1 MYAADEQAMTLDAL
15 IEDAQRVLRVCN
27 ACRYCEGY
35 CAVFPALAR
44 RLEFTEND
52 VMYLGNLCHNCGS
65 CLYACQF
72 APPHEFQVNFPR
84 LMARVRGETYRRYA
98 WPGFL
103 GALYEKNGVAV
114 SLVSALSIALLFWLA
129 GALSD
134 PQRFFAAHADAQGSF
149 YALLPHNLM
158 VAVFGTVSVFVAFAL
173 LMGFVR
179 FWPYMGE
186 ELGDFFKGRP
196 LAEGLHDA
204 FTLKN
209 LGGGVEG
216 EGCTYPAEQK
226 SLARK
231 AFHHFTFYGFL
242 LCFAATSVATVYHY
256 VLQQP
261 APYPVGSLPVLL
273 GIAGGLGLL
282 VGPAGLLY
290 LKSQRDPELAHRAQ
304 DGMDAGFL
312 VLLFMISLTGLGL
325 LAWRESAAMGSWL
338 ALHLGFVL
346 ALFLTMPYGKFVH
359 GLYRLAALVRHHLE
373 RRRPVPG
380 IAAE

>member
-1 MYAADEQAMTLDAL
+1 MYAAEDKPMSLDEL

-52 VMYLGNLCHNCGS
+52 IHYLGNLCHNCGS

-72 APPHEFQVNFPR
+72 APPHEFQVNFPK
-84 LMARVRGETYRRYA
+84 LMAKVRGQTYRKYA

-114 SLVSALSIALLFWLA
+114 SLITAFSIGLLFLLA
-129 GALSD
+129 GALTN
-134 PQRFFAAHADAQGSF
+134 PEQFFAAHSDAQGSF
-149 YALLPHNLM
+149 YALMPHNLM
-158 VAVFGTVSVFVAFAL
+158 AGVFGAVSVFVLIAL

-186 ELGDFFKGRP
+186 DLADFFKPKALG
-196 LAEGLHDA
+196 EGVHDA
-204 FTLKN
+204 LTLKN
-209 LGGGVEG
+209 LGGGVEN

-226 SLARK
+226 SLARRI
-231 AFHHFTFYGFL
+231 FHHFTFYGFL
-242 LCFAATSVATVYHY
+242 LCFAATSVATLYHY
-256 VLQQP
+256 VLKLP
-261 APYPVGSLPVLL
+261 APYPFWSVPVLL
-273 GIAGGLGLL
+273 GTVGGIGLLIGPLGLL
-282 VGPAGLLY
+282 WI
-290 LKSQRDPELAHRAQ
+290 KHQRDPDFRVPEQ
-304 DGMDAGFL
+304 TGMDAGFL

-325 LAWRESAAMGSWL
+325 LAYRESAAMGTWL
-338 ALHLGFVL
+338 AIHLGFVL

-359 GLYRLAALVRHHLE
+359 GMYRLAALVRFHLE
-373 RRRPVPG
+373 KRRPVPG
-380 IAAE
+380 LASE

>member
-1 MYAADEQAMTLDAL
+1 MYAAEDKPMTLDEL
-15 IEDAQRVLRVCN
+15 VEDAQRVLRVCN

-52 VMYLGNLCHNCGS
+52 IHYLGNLCHNCGS

-72 APPHEFQVNFPR
+72 APPHEFQVNFPK
-84 LMARVRGETYRRYA
+84 LMAKVRGQTYRKYA

-114 SLVSALSIALLFWLA
+114 SVISALSIGLLFWLA
-129 GALSD
+129 GAMSN
-134 PQRFFAAHADAQGSF
+134 PEQFFAAHSDAQGSF
-149 YALLPHNLM
+149 YALMPHNLM
-158 VAVFGTVSVFVAFAL
+158 AGVFGAVSVFVAIAL
-173 LMGFVR
+173 LMGFLR

-186 ELGDFFKGRP
+186 ELADFFKGGP

-209 LGGGVEG
+209 LGGGSDK
-216 EGCTYPAEQK
+216 EGCTYPTEQK
-226 SLARK
+226 SFARK
-231 AFHHFTFYGFL
+231 TFHHFTFYGFL
-242 LCFAATSVATVYHY
+242 LCFAATSVATIYHY
-256 VLQQP
+256 VLKIP
-261 APYPVGSLPVLL
+261 APYPFWSLPVLL
-273 GIAGGLGLL
+273 GTVGGIGLL
-282 VGPAGLLY
+282 IGPVGLLWI
-290 LKSQRDPELAHRAQ
+290 KHQRDPEFKVPEQ
-304 DGMDAGFL
+304 TGMDAGFL

-325 LAWRESAAMGSWL
+325 LAFRESASMGTWL
-338 ALHLGFVL
+338 AVHLGFVL

-359 GLYRLAALVRHHLE
+359 GMYRVAALVRYHLE

-380 IAAE
+380 IVPE

>member
-1 MYAADEQAMTLDAL
+1 MYAADDKPMTLDQL

-27 ACRYCEGY
+27 ACRYCEGF
-35 CAVFPALAR
+35 CAMFPAMAR

-72 APPHEFQVNFPR
+72 SPPHEFQVNVPR

-103 GALYEKNGVAV
+103 GKLYDNNAVAV
-114 SLVSALSIALLFWLA
+114 SLISAFSIALIFWLA
-129 GALSD
+129 GALSNPD
-134 PQRFFAAHADAQGSF
+134 RFFAAHADAQGSF
-149 YALLPHNLM
+149 YALIPHNVM
-158 VAVFGTVSVFVAFAL
+158 AGVFGAVALFAAFAM
-173 LMGFVR
+173 LMGFLR

-186 ELGDFFKGRP
+186 EMADFFRKP

-209 LGGGVEG
+209 LGGGVEN
-216 EGCTYPAEQK
+216 EGCTYPNEQK
-226 SLARK
+226 SLARRI
-231 AFHHFTFYGFL
+231 FHHFTFYGFM

-256 VLQQP
+256 MLGQP
-261 APYPVGSLPVLL
+261 APYPVTSLPVLL
-273 GIAGGLGLL
+273 GIAGGIGLL
-282 VGPAGLLY
+282 IGPAGLLWI
-290 LKSQRDPELAHRAQ
+290 KAQRDPQLATSSQ
-304 DGMDAGFL
+304 TGMDAGFL

-325 LAWRESAAMGSWL
+325 LAFREHGSMGTWL
-338 ALHLGFVL
+338 AVHLGFVL

-359 GLYRLAALVRHHLE
+359 GMYRLMALVRYHLE

>member
-1 MYAADEQAMTLDAL
+1 MYAADDKPMTLDQL

-27 ACRYCEGY
+27 ACRYCEGF
-35 CAVFPALAR
+35 CAMFPAMAR

-72 APPHEFQVNFPR
+72 SPPHEFQVNVPR

-103 GALYEKNGVAV
+103 GKLYDSNAVAV
-114 SLVSALSIALLFWLA
+114 SLISAFSIALIFWLA
-129 GALSD
+129 GALSN
-134 PQRFFAAHADAQGSF
+134 PEKFFAAHSDAQGSF
-149 YALLPHNLM
+149 YALIPHNVM
-158 VAVFGTVSVFVAFAL
+158 AGVFGAVSLFAAFAM
-173 LMGFVR
+173 LMGFLR

-186 ELGDFFKGRP
+186 ELADFFKKP

-209 LGGGVEG
+209 LGGGVEN
-216 EGCTYPAEQK
+216 EGCTYPNEQK
-226 SLARK
+226 SLARRIY
-231 AFHHFTFYGFL
+231 HHFTFYGFL

-256 VLQQP
+256 VLGQP
-261 APYPVGSLPVLL
+261 APYPVTSLPVLL
-273 GIAGGLGLL
+273 GIAGGIGLL
-282 VGPAGLLY
+282 IGPAGLLWI
-290 LKSQRDPELAHRAQ
+290 KAQRDPQLATASQ
-304 DGMDAGFL
+304 TGMDAGLL

-325 LAWRESAAMGSWL
+325 LAYRESASMGTWL
-338 ALHLGFVL
+338 AVHLGFVL

-359 GLYRLAALVRHHLE
+359 GLYRLMALVRYHLE
-373 RRRPVPG
+373 RRRAVPG
-380 IAAE
+380 IAPE

>member
-1 MYAADEQAMTLDAL
+1 MYAAEELPMTLDEL

-44 RLEFTEND
+44 RLEFTAND
-52 VMYLGNLCHNCGS
+52 IHYLGNLCHNCGS

-84 LMARVRGETYRRYA
+84 LMAKVRGETYRKYA

-103 GALYEKNGVAV
+103 GKLYDSNAVAV
-114 SLVSALSIALLFWLA
+114 SLITALSIALLFWLA
-129 GALSD
+129 GALSN
-134 PQRFFAAHADAQGSF
+134 PERFFAAHADAQGSF

-158 VAVFGTVSVFVAFAL
+158 VAVFGTVAVFVAIAL
-173 LMGFVR
+173 FMGFVR

-186 ELGDFFKGRP
+186 DLADFLKARP

-204 FTLKN
+204 FTLNN

-216 EGCTYPAEQK
+216 EGCTYPTEQK
-226 SLARK
+226 SLARR

-256 VLQQP
+256 FLNLP
-261 APYPVGSLPVLL
+261 APYPFWSLPVLL
-273 GIAGGLGLL
+273 GTVGGIGLL
-282 VGPAGLLY
+282 IGPAGLLY
-290 LKSQRDPELAHRAQ
+290 LKGRRDPELVAPEQ
-304 DGMDAGFL
+304 TGMDAGFL

-325 LAWRESAAMGSWL
+325 LAFRESGAMGTWL
-338 ALHLGFVL
+338 AVHLGFVL

-359 GLYRLAALVRHHLE
+359 GLYRVAALVRFHLE
-373 RRRPVPG
+373 KRRPVPG
-380 IAAE
+380 LASE

>member
-1 MYAADEQAMTLDAL
+1 MYAADEQPMTLDAL

-27 ACRYCEGY
+27 ACRYCEGF
-35 CAVFPALAR
+35 CTMFPAMAR

-72 APPHEFQVNFPR
+72 SPPHEFQVNVPR
-84 LMARVRGETYRRYA
+84 LMARVRGETYKRYA

-103 GALYEKNGVAV
+103 GKLYDNNGVAV
-114 SLVSALSIALLFWLA
+114 SLISAFSIALLFWIA
-129 GALSD
+129 GALTNPD
-134 PQRFFAAHADAQGSF
+134 RFFAAHSDAEGSF
-149 YALLPHNLM
+149 YALMPHNLM
-158 VAVFGTVSVFVAFAL
+158 AVMFGGVSIFVAIAL
-173 LMGFVR
+173 LVGFFR

-186 ELGDFFKGRP
+186 ELADFFKKP

-209 LGGGVEG
+209 LGGGVEN
-216 EGCTYPAEQK
+216 EGCTYPNEQK
-226 SLARK
+226 SLARRI
-231 AFHHFTFYGFL
+231 FHHFTFYGFM

-256 VLQQP
+256 ALDYP
-261 APYPVGSLPVLL
+261 APYPYFSLPVIL
-273 GIAGGLGLL
+273 GTVGGIGLL
-282 VGPAGLLY
+282 IGPAGLLY
-290 LKSQRDPELAHRAQ
+290 IKSRRDPELAYRAQ
-304 DGMDAGFL
+304 DGMDAGLL

-325 LAWRESAAMGSWL
+325 LIWRESGAMGTWL
-338 ALHLGFVL
+338 AVHLGFVL

-359 GLYRLAALVRHHLE
+359 GMYRLMALVRWHVE

-380 IAAE
+380 VAAE

>member
-1 MYAADEQAMTLDAL
+1 MYAADEKPMPLDEL

-27 ACRYCEGY
+27 ACRYCEGF
-35 CAVFPALAR
+35 CAMFPAMAR

-52 VMYLGNLCHNCGS
+52 IHYLGNLCHNCGS

-72 APPHEFQVNFPR
+72 SPPHEFQVNVPR

-103 GALYEKNGVAV
+103 GKLYDNNGVAV
-114 SLVSALSIALLFWLA
+114 SLISAFSIALLFWIA
-129 GALSD
+129 GALTH
-134 PQRFFAAHADAQGSF
+134 PERFFAAHSDAEGSF
-149 YALLPHNLM
+149 YALMPHNLM
-158 VAVFGTVSVFVAFAL
+158 AGMFGAVSVFVLIAL
-173 LMGFVR
+173 VMGFIR

-186 ELGDFFKGRP
+186 DLADFFKKP

-209 LGGGVEG
+209 LGGGG

-226 SLARK
+226 SFARRI
-231 AFHHFTFYGFL
+231 FHHFTFYGFL
-242 LCFAATSVATVYHY
+242 LCLAATSVATVYHY
-256 VLQQP
+256 AFDYP
-261 APYPVGSLPVLL
+261 APYPYLSLPVIL
-273 GIAGGLGLL
+273 GTVGGIGLL
-282 VGPAGLLY
+282 IGPAGLLWI
-290 LKSQRDPELAHRAQ
+290 KAKRDPELAYRAQ
-304 DGMDAGFL
+304 DGMDAGLL

-325 LAWRESAAMGSWL
+325 LIWRETGAMGTWL
-338 ALHLGFVL
+338 AVHLGFVL

-359 GLYRLAALVRHHLE
+359 GMYRLMALVRYHLE

-380 IAAE
+380 IASE

>member
-1 MYAADEQAMTLDAL
+1 MYAADDKPMTLDAL

-27 ACRYCEGY
+27 ACRYCEGF
-35 CAVFPALAR
+35 CAMFPAMAR

-72 APPHEFQVNFPR
+72 SPPHEFQVNVPR

-103 GALYEKNGVAV
+103 GKLYDSNAVAV
-114 SLVSALSIALLFWLA
+114 SLISAFSIALIFWLA

-134 PQRFFAAHADAQGSF
+134 PEKFFAAHSDAQGSF
-149 YALLPHNLM
+149 YALIPHNVM
-158 VAVFGTVSVFVAFAL
+158 AGVFGAVSLFAAFAM
-173 LMGFVR
+173 LMGFLR

-186 ELGDFFKGRP
+186 ELADFFKKP

-209 LGGGVEG
+209 LGGGVEN
-216 EGCTYPAEQK
+216 EGCTYPNEQK
-226 SLARK
+226 SLARRI
-231 AFHHFTFYGFL
+231 FHHFTFYGFM

-256 VLQQP
+256 VLGQP
-261 APYPVGSLPVLL
+261 APYPVTSLPVLL
-273 GIAGGLGLL
+273 GIAGGIGLL
-282 VGPAGLLY
+282 IGPAGLLWI
-290 LKSQRDPELAHRAQ
+290 KTQRDPQLATSSQ
-304 DGMDAGFL
+304 TGMDAGFL

-325 LAWRESAAMGSWL
+325 LIWRESASMGTWL
-338 ALHLGFVL
+338 AVHLGFVL

-359 GLYRLAALVRHHLE
+359 GLYRLMALVRYHLE

-380 IAAE
+380 IAPE

>member
-1 MYAADEQAMTLDAL
+1 MYAAEDQPMSLDEL

-52 VMYLGNLCHNCGS
+52 IHYLGNLCHNCGS

-72 APPHEFQVNFPR
+72 APPHEFQVNFPK
-84 LMARVRGETYRRYA
+84 LMAKVRGQTYRKYA

-103 GALYEKNGVAV
+103 GALYAKNGVAV
-114 SLVSALSIALLFWLA
+114 SLITALSIGLLFLLA
-129 GALSD
+129 GALNN
-134 PQRFFAAHADAQGSF
+134 PTAFFAAHSDAQGSF
-149 YALLPHNLM
+149 YALMPHNLM
-158 VAVFGTVSVFVAFAL
+158 VNVFGAVSVFVLIAL

-186 ELGDFFKGRP
+186 DLADFFRP
-196 LAEGLHDA
+196 RALGEGVHDA
-204 FTLKN
+204 LTLKN
-209 LGGGVEG
+209 LGGGVEN

-226 SLARK
+226 SQARRM
-231 AFHHFTFYGFL
+231 FHHFTFYGFL

-256 VLQQP
+256 MLDYP
-261 APYPVGSLPVLL
+261 APYPFWSLPVLL
-273 GIAGGLGLL
+273 GTVGGIGLL
-282 VGPAGLLY
+282 IGPVGLLWI
-290 LKSQRDPELAHRAQ
+290 KHQRDPDFKVPEQ
-304 DGMDAGFL
+304 TGMDAGFL

-325 LAWRESAAMGSWL
+325 LIWRETGAMGTWL
-338 ALHLGFVL
+338 AIHLGFVL

-359 GLYRLAALVRHHLE
+359 GMYRLAALVRFHLE
-373 RRRPVPG
+373 KRRPVPG
-380 IAAE
+380 LASE

>member
-1 MYAADEQAMTLDAL
+1 MYAAEDKPMTLDEL
-15 IEDAQRVLRVCN
+15 VEDAQRVLRVCN

-52 VMYLGNLCHNCGS
+52 IHYLGNLCHNCGS

-72 APPHEFQVNFPR
+72 APPHEFQVNFPK
-84 LMARVRGETYRRYA
+84 LMAKVRGQTYRKYA

-114 SLVSALSIALLFWLA
+114 SLISALSIGLLFLLA
-129 GALSD
+129 GALSN
-134 PQRFFAAHADAQGSF
+134 PEQFFAAHSDAQGSF
-149 YALLPHNLM
+149 YALMPHNLM
-158 VAVFGTVSVFVAFAL
+158 AGVFGAVSVFVLIAL

-186 ELGDFFKGRP
+186 ELADFFKGGP
-196 LAEGLHDA
+196 LAEGMHDA

-209 LGGGVEG
+209 LGGGSDK
-216 EGCTYPAEQK
+216 EGCMYPTEQK
-226 SLARK
+226 SFARK
-231 AFHHFTFYGFL
+231 IFHHFTFYGFL

-256 VLQQP
+256 VLGNP
-261 APYPVGSLPVLL
+261 APYPFWSLPVLL
-273 GIAGGLGLL
+273 GTVGGIGLL
-282 VGPAGLLY
+282 IGPAGLLWI
-290 LKSQRDPELAHRAQ
+290 KHQRDPEFKVPEQA
-304 DGMDAGFL
+304 GMDAGFL

-325 LAWRESAAMGSWL
+325 LIWRESAAMGTWL
-338 ALHLGFVL
+338 AIHLGFVL

-359 GLYRLAALVRHHLE
+359 GMYRLAALVRFHLE

-380 IAAE
+380 IAPE

>member
-1 MYAADEQAMTLDAL
+1 MYAADEKPMPLDAL

-35 CAVFPALAR
+35 CAMFPAMAR

-52 VMYLGNLCHNCGS
+52 IHYLGNLCHNCGS

-72 APPHEFQVNFPR
+72 SPPHEFQVNVPR

-103 GALYEKNGVAV
+103 GRLYDNNGVAV
-114 SLVSALSIALLFWLA
+114 SLISAFSIALLFWIA
-129 GALSD
+129 GALSN
-134 PQRFFAAHADAQGSF
+134 PERFFAAHSDAQGSF
-149 YALLPHNLM
+149 YALMPHDLM
-158 VAVFGTVSVFVAFAL
+158 VVMFGGVSIFVLIAL
-173 LMGFVR
+173 LVGFFR

-186 ELGDFFKGRP
+186 DLADFFKKP

-209 LGGGVEG
+209 LGGGG
-216 EGCTYPAEQK
+216 EGCTYPTEQK
-226 SLARK
+226 SFARRI
-231 AFHHFTFYGFL
+231 FHHFTFYGFM

-256 VLQQP
+256 ALDYP
-261 APYPVGSLPVLL
+261 APYPYLSLPVIL
-273 GIAGGLGLL
+273 GTVGGIGLL
-282 VGPAGLLY
+282 IGPAGLLWI
-290 LKSQRDPELAHRAQ
+290 KAKRDPELAYRAQ
-304 DGMDAGFL
+304 DGMDAGLL
-312 VLLFMISLTGLGL
+312 VLLFMVSLTGLGL
-325 LAWRESAAMGSWL
+325 MIWRETGAMGTWL
-338 ALHLGFVL
+338 AVHLGFVL

-359 GLYRLAALVRHHLE
+359 GMYRLMALVRHHLE

-380 IAAE
+380 VAPE

>member
-1 MYAADEQAMTLDAL
+1 MFAAEDKPMSLDEL

-52 VMYLGNLCHNCGS
+52 VLYLGNLCHNCGS

-84 LMARVRGETYRRYA
+84 LMAKVRGETYRKYA

-103 GALYEKNGVAV
+103 GKLYDNNAVAV
-114 SLVSALSIALLFWLA
+114 SLISAFSIALLFWLA
-129 GALSD
+129 GALSNPD
-134 PQRFFAAHADAQGSF
+134 QFFAAHPVAKGSF
-149 YALLPHNLM
+149 YALIPHNVM
-158 VAVFGTVSVFVAFAL
+158 AGVFGGVSIFVAFAL
-173 LMGFVR
+173 FMGFVR

-186 ELGDFFKGRP
+186 ELADFFKAGP
-196 LAEGLHDA
+196 LAEGVHDA
-204 FTLKN
+204 MTLKN

-216 EGCTYPAEQK
+216 EGCPYPTEQK
-226 SLARK
+226 SLIRK
-231 AFHHFTFYGFL
+231 VFHHFTFYGFM
-242 LCFAATSVATVYHY
+242 LCFAATSVATLYHY
-256 VLQQP
+256 VLNQP
-261 APYPVGSLPVLL
+261 APYPVTSLPVLL
-273 GIAGGLGLL
+273 GIAGGIGLL
-282 VGPAGLLY
+282 IGPAGLLWI
-290 LKSQRDPELAHRAQ
+290 KTQRDPELVAKDQ
-304 DGMDAGFL
+304 TGMDAGFL

-325 LAWRESAAMGSWL
+325 LAFREASSMGTWL
-338 ALHLGFVL
+338 AIHLGFVL

-359 GLYRLAALVRHHLE
+359 GMYRLVALVRHHLE

>member
-1 MYAADEQAMTLDAL
+1 MYAADEKPMPLDAL

-27 ACRYCEGY
+27 ACRYCEGF
-35 CAVFPALAR
+35 CAMFPAMAR

-52 VMYLGNLCHNCGS
+52 IHYLGNLCHNCGS

-72 APPHEFQVNFPR
+72 SPPHEFQVNVPR

-103 GALYEKNGVAV
+103 GKLYDNNAVAV
-114 SLVSALSIALLFWLA
+114 SLVSAFSIALLFWIA
-129 GALSD
+129 GALSNPD
-134 PQRFFAAHADAQGSF
+134 RFFAAHSDAQGSF
-149 YALLPHNLM
+149 YALIPHSLM
-158 VAVFGTVSVFVAFAL
+158 AGMFGAVSVFVLVAL
-173 LMGFVR
+173 VTGFVR

-186 ELGDFFKGRP
+186 ELADFFKKP

-209 LGGGVEG
+209 LGGGG
-216 EGCTYPAEQK
+216 EGCTYPTERK
-226 SLARK
+226 SFARRI
-231 AFHHFTFYGFL
+231 FHHFTFYGFL

-256 VLQQP
+256 LLDYR
-261 APYPVGSLPVLL
+261 APYPYLSLPVIL
-273 GIAGGLGLL
+273 GTVGGIGLL
-282 VGPAGLLY
+282 IGPAGLLWI
-290 LKSQRDPELAHRAQ
+290 KSRRDPELAYRAQ
-304 DGMDAGFL
+304 DGMDAGLL

-325 LAWRESAAMGSWL
+325 LIWRETGAMGTWL
-338 ALHLGFVL
+338 AVHLGFVL

-359 GLYRLAALVRHHLE
+359 GMYRLMALVRYHLE

-380 IAAE
+380 IASE

>member
-1 MYAADEQAMTLDAL
+1 MYAAEDKPMTLDEL
-15 IEDAQRVLRVCN
+15 VEDAQRVLRVCN

-52 VMYLGNLCHNCGS
+52 IHYLGNLCHNCGS

-72 APPHEFQVNFPR
+72 APPHEFQVNFPK
-84 LMARVRGETYRRYA
+84 LMAKVRGQTYRKYA

-114 SLVSALSIALLFWLA
+114 SLISALSIGLLFLLA
-129 GALSD
+129 GALSN
-134 PQRFFAAHADAQGSF
+134 PEQFFAAHSDAQGSF
-149 YALLPHNLM
+149 YALMPHNLM
-158 VAVFGTVSVFVAFAL
+158 AGVFGAVSVFVLIAL

-186 ELGDFFKGRP
+186 ELADFFKGGP
-196 LAEGLHDA
+196 LAEGMHDA

-209 LGGGVEG
+209 LNGGSDK
-216 EGCTYPAEQK
+216 EGCMYPTEQK
-226 SLARK
+226 SFARK
-231 AFHHFTFYGFL
+231 IFHHFTFYGFL

-256 VLQQP
+256 MLGNP
-261 APYPVGSLPVLL
+261 APYPFWSLPVLL
-273 GIAGGLGLL
+273 GTVGGIGLL
-282 VGPAGLLY
+282 IGPAGLLWI
-290 LKSQRDPELAHRAQ
+290 KHQRDPEFKVPEQ
-304 DGMDAGFL
+304 MGMDAGFL

-325 LAWRESAAMGSWL
+325 LIWRESAAMGTWL
-338 ALHLGFVL
+338 AIHLGFVL

-359 GLYRLAALVRHHLE
+359 GMYRLAALVRFHLE

-380 IAAE
+380 IAPE

>member
-1 MYAADEQAMTLDAL
+1 MFAAEDKPMSLDEL

-52 VMYLGNLCHNCGS
+52 VLYLGNLCHNCGS

-84 LMARVRGETYRRYA
+84 LMAKVRGETYRKYA

-103 GALYEKNGVAV
+103 GKLYDNNAVAV
-114 SLVSALSIALLFWLA
+114 SLISAFSIALLFWMA
-129 GALSD
+129 GALSN
-134 PQRFFAAHADAQGSF
+134 PEQFFAAHPVAQGSF
-149 YALLPHNLM
+149 YALIPHNVM
-158 VAVFGTVSVFVAFAL
+158 AGVFGAVSIFVAFAL
-173 LMGFVR
+173 FMGFVR

-186 ELGDFFKGRP
+186 ELADFFKAGP
-196 LAEGLHDA
+196 LAEGVHDA
-204 FTLKN
+204 MTLKN

-216 EGCTYPAEQK
+216 EGCTYPTEQK
-226 SLARK
+226 SLIRK
-231 AFHHFTFYGFL
+231 VFHHFTFYGFM
-242 LCFAATSVATVYHY
+242 LCFAATSVATLYHY
-256 VLQQP
+256 VLNQP
-261 APYPVGSLPVLL
+261 APYAVTSLPVLL
-273 GIAGGLGLL
+273 GIAGGIGLL
-282 VGPAGLLY
+282 IGPAGLLWI
-290 LKSQRDPELAHRAQ
+290 KTQRDPELVAKDQ
-304 DGMDAGFL
+304 TGMDAGFL

-325 LAWRESAAMGSWL
+325 LAFREAASMGTWL
-338 ALHLGFVL
+338 AIHLGFVL

-359 GLYRLAALVRHHLE
+359 GMYRLVALVRHHLE

>member
-1 MYAADEQAMTLDAL
+1 MYAAEDKPMTLDEL
-15 IEDAQRVLRVCN
+15 VEDAQRVLRVCN

-52 VMYLGNLCHNCGS
+52 IHYLGNLCHNCGS

-72 APPHEFQVNFPR
+72 APPHEFQVNFPK
-84 LMARVRGETYRRYA
+84 LMAKVRGQTYRKYA

-114 SLVSALSIALLFWLA
+114 SLISALSIGLLFLLA
-129 GALSD
+129 GALSN
-134 PQRFFAAHADAQGSF
+134 PEQFFAAHSDAQGSF
-149 YALLPHNLM
+149 YALMPHNLM
-158 VAVFGTVSVFVAFAL
+158 AGVFGAVSVFVLIAL

-186 ELGDFFKGRP
+186 ELADFFKGGP
-196 LAEGLHDA
+196 LAEGMHDA

-209 LGGGVEG
+209 LNGGSDK
-216 EGCTYPAEQK
+216 EGCMYPTEQK
-226 SLARK
+226 SFARK
-231 AFHHFTFYGFL
+231 IFHHFTFYGFL

-256 VLQQP
+256 VLGNP
-261 APYPVGSLPVLL
+261 APYPFWSLPVLL
-273 GIAGGLGLL
+273 GTVGGIGLL
-282 VGPAGLLY
+282 IGPAGLLWI
-290 LKSQRDPELAHRAQ
+290 KHQRDPEFKVPEQA
-304 DGMDAGFL
+304 GMDAGFL

-325 LAWRESAAMGSWL
+325 LIWRESAAMGTWL
-338 ALHLGFVL
+338 AIHLGFVL

-359 GLYRLAALVRHHLE
+359 GMYRLAALVRFHLE

-380 IAAE
+380 IAPE

>member
-1 MYAADEQAMTLDAL
+1 MYAAEDKPMSLDAL

-27 ACRYCEGY
+27 ACRYCEGF
-35 CAVFPALAR
+35 CAMFPAMAR

-72 APPHEFQVNFPR
+72 SPPHEFQVNVPR

-103 GALYEKNGVAV
+103 GKLYDNNAVAV
-114 SLVSALSIALLFWLA
+114 SLISAFSIALIFWLA
-129 GALSD
+129 GALTN
-134 PQRFFAAHADAQGSF
+134 PEKFFAAHSDAQGSF
-149 YALLPHNLM
+149 YALIPHNVM
-158 VAVFGTVSVFVAFAL
+158 AGVFGVVALFAAFAM
-173 LMGFVR
+173 LMGFLR

-186 ELGDFFKGRP
+186 DLADFFKKP

-209 LGGGVEG
+209 LGGGVED
-216 EGCTYPAEQK
+216 EGCTYPNEQK
-226 SLARK
+226 SLARRI
-231 AFHHFTFYGFL
+231 FHHFTFYGFM

-256 VLQQP
+256 MLGQP
-261 APYPVGSLPVLL
+261 APYPVTSLPVLL
-273 GIAGGLGLL
+273 GIAGGIGLL
-282 VGPAGLLY
+282 IGPAGLLWI
-290 LKSQRDPELAHRAQ
+290 KAQRDPQLATSSQ
-304 DGMDAGFL
+304 TGMDAGFL

-325 LAWRESAAMGSWL
+325 LAFREHGSMGTWL
-338 ALHLGFVL
+338 AVHLGFVL

-359 GLYRLAALVRHHLE
+359 GMYRLMALVRYHLE

-380 IAAE
+380 IASE

>member
-1 MYAADEQAMTLDAL
+1 MYAAEDKPMTLDEL
-15 IEDAQRVLRVCN
+15 VEDAQRVLRVCN

-52 VMYLGNLCHNCGS
+52 VHYLGNLCHNCGS

-72 APPHEFQVNFPR
+72 APPHEFQVNFPK
-84 LMARVRGETYRRYA
+84 LMAKVRGQTYRKYA

-114 SLVSALSIALLFWLA
+114 SLISALSIGLLFLLA
-129 GALSD
+129 GALSN
-134 PQRFFAAHADAQGSF
+134 PEQFFAAHSDAQGSF
-149 YALLPHNLM
+149 YALMPHNLM
-158 VAVFGTVSVFVAFAL
+158 AGVFGAVSVFVLIAL

-186 ELGDFFKGRP
+186 ELADFFKGGP
-196 LAEGLHDA
+196 LAEGMHDA

-209 LGGGVEG
+209 LGGGSDK
-216 EGCTYPAEQK
+216 EGCMYPTEQK
-226 SLARK
+226 SFARK
-231 AFHHFTFYGFL
+231 IFHHFTFYGFL

-256 VLQQP
+256 VLGNP
-261 APYPVGSLPVLL
+261 APYPFWSLPVLL
-273 GIAGGLGLL
+273 GTVGGIGLL
-282 VGPAGLLY
+282 IGPAGLLWI
-290 LKSQRDPELAHRAQ
+290 KHQRDPEFKVPEQA
-304 DGMDAGFL
+304 GMDAGFL

-325 LAWRESAAMGSWL
+325 LIWRESAAMGTWL
-338 ALHLGFVL
+338 AIHLGFVL

-359 GLYRLAALVRHHLE
+359 GMYRLAALVRFHLE

-380 IAAE
+380 IAPE

>member
-1 MYAADEQAMTLDAL
+1 MYAADEKPMPLDAL

-35 CAVFPALAR
+35 CAMFPAMAR

-52 VMYLGNLCHNCGS
+52 IHYLGNLCHNCGS

-72 APPHEFQVNFPR
+72 SPPHEFQVNVPR

-103 GALYEKNGVAV
+103 GRLYDNNGVAV
-114 SLVSALSIALLFWLA
+114 SLISAFSIALLFWIA
-129 GALSD
+129 GALSN
-134 PQRFFAAHADAQGSF
+134 PERFFAAHSDAQGSF
-149 YALLPHNLM
+149 YALMPHDLM
-158 VAVFGTVSVFVAFAL
+158 VAMFGGVSIFVLIAL
-173 LMGFVR
+173 LVGFFR

-186 ELGDFFKGRP
+186 DLADFFKKP

-209 LGGGVEG
+209 LGGGG
-216 EGCTYPAEQK
+216 EGCTYPTEQK
-226 SLARK
+226 SFARRI
-231 AFHHFTFYGFL
+231 FHHFTFYGFM

-256 VLQQP
+256 ALDYP
-261 APYPVGSLPVLL
+261 APYPYLSLPVIL
-273 GIAGGLGLL
+273 GTVGGIGLL
-282 VGPAGLLY
+282 IGPAGLLWI
-290 LKSQRDPELAHRAQ
+290 KAKRDPELAYRAQ
-304 DGMDAGFL
+304 DGMDAGLL
-312 VLLFMISLTGLGL
+312 VLLFMVSLTGLGL
-325 LAWRESAAMGSWL
+325 MIWRETGAMGTWL
-338 ALHLGFVL
+338 AVHLGFVL

-359 GLYRLAALVRHHLE
+359 GMYRLMALVRHHLE

-380 IAAE
+380 VAPE

>member
-1 MYAADEQAMTLDAL
+1 MYAAEDQPMSLDEL

-52 VMYLGNLCHNCGS
+52 VLYLGNLCHNCGS

-84 LMARVRGETYRRYA
+84 LMAKVRGETYRKYA

-103 GALYEKNGVAV
+103 GKLYDNNAVAV
-114 SLVSALSIALLFWLA
+114 SLITAFSIALLFWLA
-129 GALSD
+129 GAISH
-134 PQRFFAAHADAQGSF
+134 PERFFAAHSDAQGAF
-149 YALLPHNLM
+149 YALMPHGLM
-158 VAVFGTVSVFVAFAL
+158 VGVFGSVSIFAAFAL
-173 LMGFVR
+173 LTGFVR
-179 FWPYMGE
+179 FWPDMGE
-186 ELGDFFKGRP
+186 DLAGFFRIGP
-196 LAEGLHDA
+196 LAEGMHDA

-209 LGGGVEG
+209 LGGGVEN

-226 SLARK
+226 SLARRT
-231 AFHHFTFYGFL
+231 FHHFTFYGFL
-242 LCFAATSVATVYHY
+242 LCLAATSVATVYHY
-256 VLQQP
+256 MLDMP
-261 APYPVGSLPVLL
+261 APYPLWSLPVLL
-273 GIAGGLGLL
+273 GIIGGIGLL
-282 VGPAGLLY
+282 IGPAGLLC
-290 LKSQRDPELAHRAQ
+290 LKAQRDRELAASGQ
-304 DGMDAGFL
+304 TGMDAGFL

-325 LAWRESAAMGSWL
+325 LVFRESAAMGTWL
-338 ALHLGFVL
+338 AVHLGFVL

-359 GLYRLAALVRHHLE
+359 AMYRLAALVRFHLE